1 MLPLPLLNFSR
12 ATTSLRAAAYE
23 GFYRSTRAY
32 AEQPGS
38 FLHDQFMIRR
48 RANGLLGYEMFS
60 GPVKVEGWILLLQ
73 HQLFV
78 IGAELTSGAFAY
90 AILNGVST
98 ARAGRLDGLILYCA
112 MDPTRTPTAAPI
124 LLERIGDLSG
134 DSATDDARFAEHAR
148 LDPRARPD
156 EIPKDIV
163 AHLTRNIGPDQLAR
177 GGDLLLRSPS
187 ARSLSSSVGAPGQS

>member
-1 MLPLPLLNFSR
+1 
-12 ATTSLRAAAYE
+12 
-23 GFYRSTRAY
+23 
-32 AEQPGS
+32 
-38 FLHDQFMIRR
+38 MIRR
-48 RANGLLGYEMFS
+48 RSNGLLGYEMLS
-60 GPVKVEGWILLLQ
+60 GPVRVEGWILLLQ

-112 MDPTRTPTAAPI
+112 LDPTRTPTAAPI
-124 LLERIGDLSG
+124 LLERVGDLSD
-134 DSATDDARFAEHAR
+134 DSATDDARFAEHAQ

-156 EIPKDIV
+156 EIPEEIV
-163 AHLTRNIGPDQLAR
+163 AHLTRNIGPDQFAR

-187 ARSLSSSVGAPGQS
+187 ARSLSSSFGAPDRS